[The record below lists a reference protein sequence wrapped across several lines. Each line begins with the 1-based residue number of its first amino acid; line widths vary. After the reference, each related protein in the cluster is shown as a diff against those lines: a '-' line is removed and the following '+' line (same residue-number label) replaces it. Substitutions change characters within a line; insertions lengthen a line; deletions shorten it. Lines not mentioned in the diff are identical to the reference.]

1 MNADDLKASLQPF
14 YEDCQSVGVCVS
26 VVLKGQ
32 EQDEPVRLDIEA
44 EALSALKELFMDRIR
59 KEILEREDL
68 SVLNLSSADERRH
81 AVYIYDLEVPSEL
94 LALEKVV
101 ASDNLPLLN
110 LSSNSLAAIKALLVE
125 IGNNERQM
133 VLYKTLAPINI
144 FGRAGLFLKKSPTR
158 LEKLDDEFLRVNSSF
173 QMLRIDG
180 KLLIVDIEAVE
191 KSFGFHDI
199 IKREAAAGV
208 SVIEARALLENP
220 EALTELLEDVRYARK
235 LTKVAKE
242 SPVLKAGIPNSEIV
256 SFCQTF
262 PKLVGKIRFNEAQ
275 DRILLDTRVSKDLFI
290 RLLMDDFLTSEL
302 TKFHYT
308 SLAKD
313 TVVEE
318 EAVTV

>member
-144 FGRAGLFLKKSPTR
+144 FGRAGLF
-158 LEKLDDEFLRVNSSF
+158 
-173 QMLRIDG
+173 
-180 KLLIVDIEAVE
+180 
-191 KSFGFHDI
+191 
-199 IKREAAAGV
+199 
-208 SVIEARALLENP
+208 
-220 EALTELLEDVRYARK
+220 
-235 LTKVAKE
+235 
-242 SPVLKAGIPNSEIV
+242 
-256 SFCQTF
+256 
-262 PKLVGKIRFNEAQ
+262 
-275 DRILLDTRVSKDLFI
+275 
-290 RLLMDDFLTSEL
+290 
-302 TKFHYT
+302 
-308 SLAKD
+308 
-313 TVVEE
+313 
-318 EAVTV
+318 